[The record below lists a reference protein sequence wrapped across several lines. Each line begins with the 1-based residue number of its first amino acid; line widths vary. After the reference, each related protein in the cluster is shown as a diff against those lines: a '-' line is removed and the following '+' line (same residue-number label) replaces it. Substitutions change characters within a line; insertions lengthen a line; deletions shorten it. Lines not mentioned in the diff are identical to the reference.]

1 MPFAELPPLKAH
13 YQQSGAGPDIVLL
26 HGFTSNLSI
35 WMFGGVMEGLA
46 DEYRVSAVDIR
57 GHGATSV
64 TPDGYTSDVIADD
77 LLRWL
82 DHVQIETAAI
92 LGHSFGGV
100 VATHLASQ
108 HPDRVRAIILS
119 DAYFPGLQSL
129 EPNMGQASV
138 WTSLRE
144 TLLQVETD
152 IGPTVDFPHLFSIVG
167 GWDDRQ
173 RKHLREE
180 LGPIGE
186 RWLSSLVRLA
196 GTSAGIDTFAVAGLD
211 ADKIAATSVPVLALY
226 DEHSPFEATSKFL
239 NEKLADCR
247 QTVIPDA
254 NHLAPLENPQ
264 AIIAAT
270 KTFLAELDNR

>member
-1 MPFAELPPLKAH
+1 MPFADLPPLKVH
-13 YQQSGAGPDIVLL
+13 YQQSGEGADIVLL

-46 DEYRVSAVDIR
+46 DEYRVSAVDMR
-57 GHGATSV
+57 GHGATNV
-64 TPDGYTSDVIADD
+64 TPADYTSDVIAED
-77 LLRWL
+77 LLRWM
-82 DHVQIETAAI
+82 DHVQIESAAL

-100 VATHLASQ
+100 VATHLASL

-144 TLLQVETD
+144 TLLQVDTD
-152 IGPTVDFPHLFSIVG
+152 IGPVVDFPHLFSIVG
-167 GWDDRQ
+167 SWDDRQ
-173 RKHLREE
+173 RKHLREQ

-186 RWLSSLVRLA
+186 RWLSSLVRLS
-196 GTSAGIDTFAVAGLD
+196 GTSAGTDTFATAGLD
-211 ADKIAATSVPVLALY
+211 ADRIAATSVPVLALY

-239 NEKLADCR
+239 NERLADCR
-247 QTVIPDA
+247 QAVIPEA
-254 NHLAPLENPQ
+254 NHLAPLENPK
-264 AIIAAT
+264 AIVAET
-270 KTFLAELDNR
+270 KTFLSELARR